1 MAGVRRRRLARGW
14 LLLQLSLTGG
24 AGGAGTGCDAAAD
37 AERLEPPWPVG
48 EFPAPSGPIAVLELE
63 PEPSNALRGEWERA
77 ELGRLLFY
85 DPILSSDRET
95 ACATCHAEIWG
106 MGDGLAVSI
115 GVGGGLLIGPG
126 RAGPSVL
133 TRNAPT
139 LWNVAFRRSLFWDG
153 RSASLE
159 EQVLLPLASPLE
171 LDRDPIALMDE
182 IAAIPEYATRFARAF
197 PKATGDAVTLAHL
210 QMAIAAFERTLVSD
224 QSIYEAW
231 LAGDRRALGP
241 EVWTGRQVFADAG
254 CPSCH
259 TPPTFDSERFAAR
272 HVGAAGGDRG
282 RAAIS
287 EAPEDEGAFKVPS
300 LRNLRNTGPYFHDG
314 SVADLGLAV
323 DHELAE
329 SGAVVTGDERRALVA
344 FLTQALVDRSRGPA
358 IPTAVPSGLPVPVDG
373 FRVLR

>member
-1 MAGVRRRRLARGW
+1 
-14 LLLQLSLTGG
+14 
-24 AGGAGTGCDAAAD
+24 
-37 AERLEPPWPVG
+37 
-48 EFPAPSGPIAVLELE
+48 
-63 PEPSNALRGEWERA
+63 
-77 ELGRLLFY
+77 
-85 DPILSSDRET
+85 
-95 ACATCHAEIWG
+95 

-153 RSASLE
+153 RSDSLE
-159 EQVLLPLASPLE
+159 AQVLLPLASPIE
-171 LDRDPIALMDE
+171 LDRDPAALMED

-197 PKATGDAVTLAHL
+197 PNVAGDAGDAVTLAHL
-210 QMAIAAFERTLVSD
+210 QAAIAAFERTLVSD
-224 QSIYEAW
+224 QSLYEAW
-231 LAGDRRALGP
+231 LAGDGRALTP
-241 EVWTGRQVFADAG
+241 EVLAGMQVFADAG

-259 TPPTFDSERFAAR
+259 IPPTFDSERFAAR
-272 HVGAAGGDRG
+272 NVGAAGSDRG

-287 EAPEDEGAFKVPS
+287 EAAEDERAFKVPS

-314 SVADLGLAV
+314 SVADLGAAI

-329 SGAVVTGDERRALVA
+329 SGAVVTFDERNALVA

-358 IPTAVPSGLPVPVDG
+358 IPVAVPSGLPVPEDG